1 MRKIHRVHFGKNPHE
16 FHSYR
21 DFDKATDALAC
32 LWAMANIPRF
42 ERVWYWQG
50 LDGWLRNDHL
60 RAKPYPENLKQRIE
74 ELIFEDH
81 LVTSDCHDR
90 C

>member
-1 MRKIHRVHFGKNPHE
+1 MRKIHRVHFGKDPHS

-21 DFDKATDALAC
+21 DFDNQSDALAH

-50 LDGWLRNDHL
+50 LDGWLTNNHL
-60 RAKPYPENLKQRIE
+60 KGKIYPESLKQKIQA
-74 ELIFEDH
+74 LISEDN
-81 LVTSDCHDR
+81 LIMGAVYD
-90 C
+90 